1 MAAPC
6 TYQQQALVESCEVS
20 GYLDDVIEYLSE
32 VNHSRKRHPTA
43 TGTPL
48 HLPPDPWPKPT
59 GPWQSENVE
68 FTGLIEVPL
77 SLIVNVNIGC
87 LLVQFS
93 SAVICGVGFNDAIAV
108 AVRRIEAAN
117 VESGSASGAFKDQW
131 YGAFSVCLVY
141 FFNNNIL
148 AIRGLLSGCKP
159 YAKSLI
165 ESKPMFCWFHVT

>member
-1 MAAPC
+1 MEARSLFIEGFLKKENFEDEDDGLGGGPETAVQVPKLVYNQNDLRAPGAMAAPC

-32 VNHSRKRHPTA
+32 
-43 TGTPL
+43 
-48 HLPPDPWPKPT
+48 
-59 GPWQSENVE
+59 
-68 FTGLIEVPL
+68 
-77 SLIVNVNIGC
+77 
-87 LLVQFS
+87 
-93 SAVICGVGFNDAIAV
+93 VICGVGFNDAIAV

-148 AIRGLLSGCKP
+148 AIRGLLSGCVRVMVPRGSSPGRCLTWADP
-159 YAKSLI
+159 YHLN
-165 ESKPMFCWFHVT
+165 